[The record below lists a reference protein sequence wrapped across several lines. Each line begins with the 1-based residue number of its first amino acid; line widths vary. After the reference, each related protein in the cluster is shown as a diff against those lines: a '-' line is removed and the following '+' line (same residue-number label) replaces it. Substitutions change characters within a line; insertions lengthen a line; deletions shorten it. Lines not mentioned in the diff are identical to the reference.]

1 MFEHGEELTTTADI
15 LRRIH
20 QTRRTVTE
28 AMVAQFD
35 QDIED
40 YARL

>member
-1 MFEHGEELTTTADI
+1 MFEHGEELTTTDI
-15 LRRIH
+15 LRGIH